1 MKSVSV
7 DKNKCVAC
15 GACLSCT
22 EYFYDGED
30 GKACTYKRIAFTGHN
45 NINSSIKA
53 R

>member
-30 GKACTYKRIAFTGHN
+30 GLT
-45 NINSSIKA
+45 NILGNLIVFYGRNFLS
-53 R
+53 